1 MKAKNSSKNQD
12 YMQQVT
18 ARETEIL
25 LQELKKT
32 LNNNIPG
39 DVVEFGCYKA
49 DTSVLYQKLLE
60 SMGHGGAFQPDN
72 HTPSTDQ
79 KILWLY
85 DSFEGLPA
93 KTREDN
99 SAAGDAFQAGEL
111 LVTKREVVE
120 KFKKME
126 EVIKKGLEFD
136 RQKRF
141 GSVREMIEKLRKIIA
156 KIKKAFFDDLD
167 IIYDIPEKISYAFL
181 DGDLY
186 QSIKT
191 SLNLVSS
198 KMSQGGVIIVHDYNN
213 PELPGSARAVDEWLK
228 VHQAKVASFRVAE
241 TLAIIYC
248 A

>member
-32 LNNNIPG
+32 LNNNVPG

-60 SMGHGGAFQPDN
+60 SMGHGGAFQPEN
-72 HTPSTDQ
+72 QAAQASQ
-79 KILWLY
+79 KMLWLY

-111 LVTKREVVE
+111 LVTKREVIE
-120 KFKKME
+120 KFKKM
-126 EVIKKGLEFD
+126 GL
-136 RQKRF
+136 
-141 GSVREMIEKLRKIIA
+141 KIP

-191 SLNLVSS
+191 SLRLVAE

-213 PELPGSARAVDEWLK
+213 PELPGSSRAVDEWLK
-228 VHQAKVASFRVAE
+228 AHQAKVASFRVAE

>member
-32 LNNNIPG
+32 LNNNVPG

-60 SMGHGGAFQPDN
+60 SMGHGGSILSKNQANQ
-72 HTPSTDQ
+72 TSQ

-85 DSFEGLPA
+85 DSFEGLPT

-111 LVTKREVVE
+111 LVTKREVIE
-120 KFKKME
+120 KFKKM
-126 EVIKKGLEFD
+126 GL
-136 RQKRF
+136 
-141 GSVREMIEKLRKIIA
+141 KLP

-191 SLNLVSS
+191 SLNLVSN
-198 KMSQGGVIIVHDYNN
+198 KMSPGGVIIVHDYNN

-228 VHQAKVASFRVAE
+228 AHQAKVASFRVAE

>member
-32 LNNNIPG
+32 LNNNVPC

-60 SMGHGGAFQPDN
+60 SMGHGGSIQSENQANQ
-72 HTPSTDQ
+72 TSQ
-79 KILWLY
+79 KMLWLY

-111 LVTKREVVE
+111 LVTKREVIE
-120 KFKKME
+120 KFKKM
-126 EVIKKGLEFD
+126 GL
-136 RQKRF
+136 
-141 GSVREMIEKLRKIIA
+141 KLP

-191 SLNLVSS
+191 SLRLVTD

-228 VHQAKVASFRVAE
+228 SHQVKVASFRVAE
-241 TLAIIYC
+241 TLAIIYR

>member
-25 LQELKKT
+25 LQELTKT
-32 LNNNIPG
+32 LTHNIPG

-49 DTSVLYQKLLE
+49 DTSILYQKLLE
-60 SMGHGGAFQPDN
+60 SMGHGGSILSENQANQ
-72 HTPSTDQ
+72 TSQ

-111 LVTKREVVE
+111 LVTKREVIE
-120 KFKKME
+120 KFKKM
-126 EVIKKGLEFD
+126 GL
-136 RQKRF
+136 
-141 GSVREMIEKLRKIIA
+141 KLP

-191 SLNLVSS
+191 SLHLVTD

-228 VHQAKVASFRVAE
+228 AHQAKVASFRVAE
-241 TLAIIYC
+241 TIAIIYC

>member
-32 LNNNIPG
+32 LNNNVPG

-60 SMGHGGAFQPDN
+60 SMGHGGSIQSENQANQ
-72 HTPSTDQ
+72 TSQ
-79 KILWLY
+79 KMLWLY

-111 LVTKREVVE
+111 LVTKREVIE
-120 KFKKME
+120 KFKKM
-126 EVIKKGLEFD
+126 GL
-136 RQKRF
+136 
-141 GSVREMIEKLRKIIA
+141 KLP

-191 SLNLVSS
+191 SLRLVTD
-198 KMSQGGVIIVHDYNN
+198 KMSPGGVIIVHDYNN

-228 VHQAKVASFRVAE
+228 SHQVKVASFRVAE

>member
-32 LNNNIPG
+32 LNNNVPG

-60 SMGHGGAFQPDN
+60 SMGHGGSLQSEN
-72 HTPSTDQ
+72 HTHSTDQ
-79 KILWLY
+79 KTLWLY

-111 LVTKREVVE
+111 LVTKREVIE
-120 KFKKME
+120 KFKKM
-126 EVIKKGLEFD
+126 GL
-136 RQKRF
+136 
-141 GSVREMIEKLRKIIA
+141 KLP

-191 SLNLVSS
+191 SLRLVAE

-213 PELPGSARAVDEWLK
+213 PELPGSSRAVDEWLK
-228 VHQAKVASFRVAE
+228 AHQAKVASFRVAE

>member
-1 MKAKNSSKNQD
+1 MKAKNSFKNQD

-32 LNNNIPG
+32 LNNNVPG

-60 SMGHGGAFQPDN
+60 SMGYGAPIQSEN
-72 HTPSTDQ
+72 QANQSSQ

-111 LVTKREVVE
+111 LVTKREVIE
-120 KFKKME
+120 KFKKM
-126 EVIKKGLEFD
+126 GL
-136 RQKRF
+136 
-141 GSVREMIEKLRKIIA
+141 KLP

-191 SLNLVSS
+191 SLHLVTE

-213 PELPGSARAVDEWLK
+213 PELPGSSRAVDEWLK
-228 VHQAKVASFRVAE
+228 AHQAKVASFRVAE

>member
-1 MKAKNSSKNQD
+1 
-12 YMQQVT
+12 MQQVT

-25 LQELKKT
+25 LQELTKT
-32 LNNNIPG
+32 LTHNIPG

-60 SMGHGGAFQPDN
+60 SMGHGGSILSENQANQ
-72 HTPSTDQ
+72 TSQ

-111 LVTKREVVE
+111 LVTKREVIE
-120 KFKKME
+120 KFKKM
-126 EVIKKGLEFD
+126 GL
-136 RQKRF
+136 
-141 GSVREMIEKLRKIIA
+141 KLP

-191 SLNLVSS
+191 SLHLVTD
-198 KMSQGGVIIVHDYNN
+198 KMSQGGIIIVHDYNN

-228 VHQAKVASFRVAE
+228 SNQAKITSFRVAE

>member
-25 LQELKKT
+25 LQELTKT
-32 LNNNIPG
+32 LKNNVPG

-60 SMGHGGAFQPDN
+60 SMGHGGVIQSEN
-72 HTPSTDQ
+72 HAPSSSQ
-79 KILWLY
+79 KTLWLY

-111 LVTKREVVE
+111 LVTKREVIE
-120 KFKKME
+120 KFKKM
-126 EVIKKGLEFD
+126 GL
-136 RQKRF
+136 
-141 GSVREMIEKLRKIIA
+141 KLP

-191 SLNLVSS
+191 SLRLVTE

-228 VHQAKVASFRVAE
+228 SHQVKVASFRVAE

>member
-25 LQELKKT
+25 LQELTKT
-32 LNNNIPG
+32 LTHNVPG

-60 SMGHGGAFQPDN
+60 SMGHGGSI
-72 HTPSTDQ
+72 PSENQANQTSQ

-111 LVTKREVVE
+111 LVTKREVIE
-120 KFKKME
+120 KFKKM
-126 EVIKKGLEFD
+126 GL
-136 RQKRF
+136 
-141 GSVREMIEKLRKIIA
+141 KLP

-191 SLNLVSS
+191 SLHLVTE
-198 KMSQGGVIIVHDYNN
+198 KMSQGSVIIVHDYNN

-228 VHQAKVASFRVAE
+228 SHQVKITSFRVAE

>member
-32 LNNNIPG
+32 LNNNVPG

-60 SMGHGGAFQPDN
+60 SMGHGGAFQPEN
-72 HTPSTDQ
+72 QAAQASQ
-79 KILWLY
+79 KMLWLY

-111 LVTKREVVE
+111 LVTKREVIE
-120 KFKKME
+120 KFKKM
-126 EVIKKGLEFD
+126 GL
-136 RQKRF
+136 
-141 GSVREMIEKLRKIIA
+141 KLP

-191 SLNLVSS
+191 SLRLVAE

-213 PELPGSARAVDEWLK
+213 PELPGSVRAVDEWLK
-228 VHQAKVASFRVAE
+228 SHQAKVASFRVAE

>member
-25 LQELKKT
+25 LQELTKT
-32 LNNNIPG
+32 LKNNVPG

-60 SMGHGGAFQPDN
+60 SMGHGGVIQSEN
-72 HTPSTDQ
+72 HAPSSSQ
-79 KILWLY
+79 KTLWLY

-111 LVTKREVVE
+111 LVTKREVIE
-120 KFKKME
+120 KFKKM
-126 EVIKKGLEFD
+126 GL
-136 RQKRF
+136 
-141 GSVREMIEKLRKIIA
+141 KLP

-186 QSIKT
+186 QSIKI
-191 SLNLVSS
+191 SLHLVAE

-228 VHQAKVASFRVAE
+228 AYQSKVASFRVAE

>member
-25 LQELKKT
+25 LQELTKT
-32 LNNNIPG
+32 LTHNISG

-60 SMGHGGAFQPDN
+60 SMGHGGAFQPEN
-72 HTPSTDQ
+72 QAAQASQ
-79 KILWLY
+79 KTLWLY

-111 LVTKREVVE
+111 LVTKREVIE
-120 KFKKME
+120 KFKKM
-126 EVIKKGLEFD
+126 GL
-136 RQKRF
+136 R
-141 GSVREMIEKLRKIIA
+141 LP

-191 SLNLVSS
+191 SLRLVTD

-228 VHQAKVASFRVAE
+228 SHQVKVASFRVAE

>member
-25 LQELKKT
+25 LQELTKT
-32 LNNNIPG
+32 LKNNVPG

-60 SMGHGGAFQPDN
+60 SMGHGGAFQPEN
-72 HTPSTDQ
+72 HAPQASQ

-111 LVTKREVVE
+111 LVTKREVIE
-120 KFKKME
+120 KFKKM
-126 EVIKKGLEFD
+126 GL
-136 RQKRF
+136 
-141 GSVREMIEKLRKIIA
+141 KLP

-167 IIYDIPEKISYAFL
+167 IIYDIP
-181 DGDLY
+181 
-186 QSIKT
+186 
-191 SLNLVSS
+191 
-198 KMSQGGVIIVHDYNN
+198 
-213 PELPGSARAVDEWLK
+213 
-228 VHQAKVASFRVAE
+228 
-241 TLAIIYC
+241 
-248 A
+248 

>member
-25 LQELKKT
+25 LQELTKT
-32 LNNNIPG
+32 LTHNIPG

-60 SMGHGGAFQPDN
+60 SMGHGGAFQPEN
-72 HTPSTDQ
+72 QAPSTSQ
-79 KILWLY
+79 KTLWLY

-111 LVTKREVVE
+111 LVTKREVIE
-120 KFKKME
+120 KFKKM
-126 EVIKKGLEFD
+126 GL
-136 RQKRF
+136 
-141 GSVREMIEKLRKIIA
+141 KLP
-156 KIKKAFFDDLD
+156 KIKKAFFDNLD

-191 SLNLVSS
+191 SLRLVTD

-228 VHQAKVASFRVAE
+228 DHQPKVASFRVAE

>member
-1 MKAKNSSKNQD
+1 
-12 YMQQVT
+12 MQQVT

-32 LNNNIPG
+32 LNNNVPG

-60 SMGHGGAFQPDN
+60 SMGHGGAFQSEN
-72 HTPSTDQ
+72 QAAQASQ
-79 KILWLY
+79 KMLWLY

-111 LVTKREVVE
+111 LVTKREVIE
-120 KFKKME
+120 KFKKM
-126 EVIKKGLEFD
+126 GL
-136 RQKRF
+136 
-141 GSVREMIEKLRKIIA
+141 KLP

-191 SLNLVSS
+191 SLHLVTE

-213 PELPGSARAVDEWLK
+213 PELPGSSRAVDEWLK
-228 VHQAKVASFRVAE
+228 AHQAKVASFRIAE

>member
-32 LNNNIPG
+32 LNNNVPG

-60 SMGHGGAFQPDN
+60 SMGHGGAFQPEN
-72 HTPSTDQ
+72 QAAQASQ

-111 LVTKREVVE
+111 LVTKREVIE
-120 KFKKME
+120 KFKKM
-126 EVIKKGLEFD
+126 GL
-136 RQKRF
+136 
-141 GSVREMIEKLRKIIA
+141 KLP

-191 SLNLVSS
+191 SLNLVSN
-198 KMSQGGVIIVHDYNN
+198 KMSPGGVIIVHDYNN

-228 VHQAKVASFRVAE
+228 IHQSKVTSFRVAE

>member
-25 LQELKKT
+25 LQELTKT
-32 LNNNIPG
+32 LTHNILG

-60 SMGHGGAFQPDN
+60 SMGYGVPIQSGNQANQ
-72 HTPSTDQ
+72 SSQ

-111 LVTKREVVE
+111 LVTKREVIE
-120 KFKKME
+120 KFKKM
-126 EVIKKGLEFD
+126 GL
-136 RQKRF
+136 
-141 GSVREMIEKLRKIIA
+141 KLP

-191 SLNLVSS
+191 SLRLVAE

-213 PELPGSARAVDEWLK
+213 PELPGSSRAVDEWLK
-228 VHQAKVASFRVAE
+228 AHQAKVASFRVAE

>member
-32 LNNNIPG
+32 LNNNVPG

-60 SMGHGGAFQPDN
+60 SMGHGGAFQSEN
-72 HTPSTDQ
+72 QAAQASQ
-79 KILWLY
+79 KMLWLY

-111 LVTKREVVE
+111 LVTKREVIE
-120 KFKKME
+120 KFKKM
-126 EVIKKGLEFD
+126 GL
-136 RQKRF
+136 
-141 GSVREMIEKLRKIIA
+141 KLP

-191 SLNLVSS
+191 SLHLVTE

-213 PELPGSARAVDEWLK
+213 PELPGSSRAVDEWLK
-228 VHQAKVASFRVAE
+228 AHQAKVASFRIAE

>member
-25 LQELKKT
+25 LQELTKT
-32 LNNNIPG
+32 LKNNVPG

-60 SMGHGGAFQPDN
+60 SMGYGVPIQSENQANQ
-72 HTPSTDQ
+72 TSQ

-93 KTREDN
+93 KTSEDN

-111 LVTKREVVE
+111 LVTKREVIE
-120 KFKKME
+120 KFKKM
-126 EVIKKGLEFD
+126 GL
-136 RQKRF
+136 
-141 GSVREMIEKLRKIIA
+141 KLP

-191 SLNLVSS
+191 SLHLVTE
-198 KMSQGGVIIVHDYNN
+198 KMSPGGIIIVHDYNN

-228 VHQAKVASFRVAE
+228 DHQPKVASFRVAE

>member
-32 LNNNIPG
+32 LNNNVPG

-60 SMGHGGAFQPDN
+60 SMGHGGAFQPEN
-72 HTPSTDQ
+72 QAAQASQ
-79 KILWLY
+79 KMLWLY

-111 LVTKREVVE
+111 LVTKREVIE
-120 KFKKME
+120 KFKKM
-126 EVIKKGLEFD
+126 GL
-136 RQKRF
+136 
-141 GSVREMIEKLRKIIA
+141 KLP
-156 KIKKAFFDDLD
+156 KIKKAFFDNLD

-191 SLNLVSS
+191 SLRLVTD

-213 PELPGSARAVDEWLK
+213 PELPGSSRAVDEWLK
-228 VHQAKVASFRVAE
+228 AHQAKVASFRVAE

>member
-25 LQELKKT
+25 LQELTKT
-32 LNNNIPG
+32 LKNNVSG

-60 SMGHGGAFQPDN
+60 SMGYGIPIQSEDQAAQA
-72 HTPSTDQ
+72 SQ

-111 LVTKREVVE
+111 LVTKREVIE
-120 KFKKME
+120 KFKKM
-126 EVIKKGLEFD
+126 GL
-136 RQKRF
+136 
-141 GSVREMIEKLRKIIA
+141 KLP

-191 SLNLVSS
+191 SLRLVTE
-198 KMSQGGVIIVHDYNN
+198 KMSPGSVIIVHDYNN

-228 VHQAKVASFRVAE
+228 DHQPKVASFRVAE

>member
-32 LNNNIPG
+32 LNNNVPG

-60 SMGHGGAFQPDN
+60 SMGHGGAFQSEN
-72 HTPSTDQ
+72 QTSSTNQ
-79 KILWLY
+79 KTLWLY

-111 LVTKREVVE
+111 LVTKREVIE
-120 KFKKME
+120 KFKKM
-126 EVIKKGLEFD
+126 GL
-136 RQKRF
+136 
-141 GSVREMIEKLRKIIA
+141 KLP
-156 KIKKAFFDDLD
+156 KIKKAFFDDVD

-191 SLNLVSS
+191 SLRLVAE

-213 PELPGSARAVDEWLK
+213 PELPGSSRAVDEWLK
-228 VHQAKVASFRVAE
+228 AHQAKVASFRVAE

>member
-32 LNNNIPG
+32 LNNNVPG

-60 SMGHGGAFQPDN
+60 SMGHGGAFQPEN
-72 HTPSTDQ
+72 QAPSTSQ
-79 KILWLY
+79 KTLWLY

-111 LVTKREVVE
+111 LVTKREVIE
-120 KFKKME
+120 KFKKM
-126 EVIKKGLEFD
+126 GL
-136 RQKRF
+136 
-141 GSVREMIEKLRKIIA
+141 KLP
-156 KIKKAFFDDLD
+156 KIKKAFFDNLD

-191 SLNLVSS
+191 SLRLVTD

-228 VHQAKVASFRVAE
+228 DHQPKVASFRVAE

>member
-1 MKAKNSSKNQD
+1 VS
-12 YMQQVT
+12 
-18 ARETEIL
+18 
-25 LQELKKT
+25 
-32 LNNNIPG
+32 G

-60 SMGHGGAFQPDN
+60 SMGHGGALQSEN

-111 LVTKREVVE
+111 LVTKREVIE
-120 KFKKME
+120 KFKKM
-126 EVIKKGLEFD
+126 GL
-136 RQKRF
+136 
-141 GSVREMIEKLRKIIA
+141 KLP

-191 SLNLVSS
+191 SLRLVTD

-228 VHQAKVASFRVAE
+228 SHQVKVASFRVAE

>member
-25 LQELKKT
+25 LQELTKT
-32 LNNNIPG
+32 LTHNIPG

-60 SMGHGGAFQPDN
+60 SMGHGGAFQPEN
-72 HTPSTDQ
+72 QAAQASQ
-79 KILWLY
+79 KMLWLY

-111 LVTKREVVE
+111 LVTKREVIE
-120 KFKKME
+120 KFKKM
-126 EVIKKGLEFD
+126 GL
-136 RQKRF
+136 
-141 GSVREMIEKLRKIIA
+141 KLP
-156 KIKKAFFDDLD
+156 KIKKAFFDNLD
-167 IIYDIPEKISYAFL
+167 VIYDIPEKISYAFL

-191 SLNLVSS
+191 SLRLVTE
-198 KMSQGGVIIVHDYNN
+198 KMSPGSVIIVHDYNN

-228 VHQAKVASFRVAE
+228 DHQPKVASFRVAE